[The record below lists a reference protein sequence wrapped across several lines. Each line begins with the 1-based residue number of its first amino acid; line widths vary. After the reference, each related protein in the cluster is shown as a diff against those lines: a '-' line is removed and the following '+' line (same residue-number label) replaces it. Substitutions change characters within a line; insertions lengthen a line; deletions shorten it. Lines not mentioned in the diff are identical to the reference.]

1 MYLEYEKVREMK
13 LSELL
18 KELDYQFIQG
28 ELDNE
33 VTQIDYD
40 SRCVKEGSLFVCI
53 PGAKVDGHSF
63 IKQVIQNGAKT
74 IVVEHPVEYQQEI
87 GRASCRERV

>member
-1 MYLEYEKVREMK
+1 MEICIYLEYEKVREMK

-40 SRCVKEGSLFVCI
+40 
-53 PGAKVDGHSF
+53 
-63 IKQVIQNGAKT
+63 
-74 IVVEHPVEYQQEI
+74 
-87 GRASCRERV
+87 